1 MTNVYLKLMAIQPAR
16 KPNTANAEAES
27 PVAEAASSEAA
38 IEATP
43 AEPATAEAAIQVAAE
58 SATQTPLEAT
68 AVAAAETANAQAT
81 AENKAEGV
89 NAVTTEEDPSAGW
102 TEEDDQLLMQ
112 MKAENKTWKEI
123 GVALPGKKGPKDRFK
138 TLSKGKGKEPAAAN
152 GQENANGKAKQP
164 DGGKGKEAATGKG
177 KETAGGSAKKYKHRQ
192 PHLAT
197 DLSSG
202 DEDNDDAWKDEE
214 EEKARMVIPVEEG
227 SPLNIR
233 EV

>member
-1 MTNVYLKLMAIQPAR
+1 MTNAYLKLMAIQPAR
-16 KPNTANAEAES
+16 KPSTANAEAEA
-27 PVAEAASSEAA
+27 PVAEAAPSEAA
-38 IEATP
+38 TEATP

-89 NAVTTEEDPSAGW
+89 FAVTSEEDPSAGW

-123 GVALPGKKGPKDRFK
+123 GAALPGKKGPKDRFK

-152 GQENANGKAKQP
+152 GKAKQP
-164 DGGKGKEAATGKG
+164 DGGKGIEAATGKG
-177 KETAGGSAKKYKHRQ
+177 KESAGGSAKKYKHRH